1 MANDKTKVQNE
12 NGQTQPDTP
21 SESMQLLADLQ
32 NHGFEDD
39 EWIGRIGSVPSR
51 IPLSVKAICFHNCD
65 ARGKPIKV
73 NDEPVAILPEEPATL
88 ELGEKNGEDN
98 KGKGSR
104 KAPGNTPPPKPEFHR
119 KMMYR

>member
-1 MANDKTKVQNE
+1 MKSFFALLLIVTLLTFVFTGAYAVDKI
-12 NGQTQPDTP
+12 QTELEYDGPYFA
-21 SESMQLLADLQ
+21 E
-32 NHGFEDD
+32 GE
-39 EWIGRIGSVPSR
+39 E
-51 IPLSVKAICFHNCD
+51 
-65 ARGKPIKV
+65 KPIKV

-98 KGKGSR
+98 KGKGGR